1 MAIIVQILQW
11 LIAIGSLVCF
21 VLVVIQMF
29 QRGQTGLAIA
39 CIVLLFCCG
48 IGKLVAFIYGWV
60 KAAEWRITNVMTIW
74 TVFFVLSIGSG
85 VLNPAPFLQLRELQ
99 RFQGP

>member
-60 KAAEWRITNVMTIW
+60 KSKEWGITNLMLAW
-74 TVFFVLSIGSG
+74 TGIIVLGFIVGGIGFATG
-85 VLNPAPFLQLRELQ
+85 AIEIPKMQP
-99 RFQGP
+99 